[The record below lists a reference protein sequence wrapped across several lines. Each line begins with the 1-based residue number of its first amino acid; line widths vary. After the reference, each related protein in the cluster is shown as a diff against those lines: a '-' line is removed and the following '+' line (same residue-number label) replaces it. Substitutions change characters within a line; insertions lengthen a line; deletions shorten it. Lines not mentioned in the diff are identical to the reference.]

1 MSECNPVR
9 GSAPLLDGGVP
20 ELTGHRAEQ
29 AAAKPSAPE
38 PKPKA
43 VAAAAAKKHARAAKR
58 CLPGSG
64 EAGRRSLG
72 AASLQAP
79 FG

>member
-1 MSECNPVR
+1 M
-9 GSAPLLDGGVP
+9 VP
-20 ELTGHRAEQ
+20 CRNSPGIAHRKRRV
-29 AAAKPSAPE
+29 KPSAPE